1 MAFDTTVPQEY
12 YDENFIP
19 GTTNILTGKTTID
32 ESSSITTQNH

>member
-19 GTTNILTGKTTID
+19 GTTNILTGKPPLM
-32 ESSSITTQNH
+32 NHHQ